1 MGPCHCI
8 AGLMSG
14 LRLLAKFSLAR
25 HVDPWGMKPH
35 AMPCHAWVR
44 NQSLVTQSWSDTL
57 AWRAP
62 TGLGPSAWAELL
74 PKFQLPLQVLLA
86 EVCHRGWTLAAH
98 HC

>member
-44 NQSLVTQSWSDTL
+44 NQSLVTQIVV
-57 AWRAP
+57 RH
-62 TGLGPSAWAELL
+62 TGLARAHRLGP
-74 PKFQLPLQVLLA
+74 
-86 EVCHRGWTLAAH
+86 
-98 HC
+98 